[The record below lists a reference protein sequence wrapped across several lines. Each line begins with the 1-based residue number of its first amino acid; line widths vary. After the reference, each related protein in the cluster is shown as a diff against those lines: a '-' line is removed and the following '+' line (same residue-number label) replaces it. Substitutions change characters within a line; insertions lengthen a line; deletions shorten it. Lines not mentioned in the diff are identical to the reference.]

1 MRDLIAQERFE
12 IEVLDR
18 LNSARLLGG
27 LAFTGGTM
35 MRLCYG
41 LSRFSVDLDFWTIK
55 ECDSAVFSKN
65 MGDCLSGPYTVKDS
79 ADKHFTMLF
88 EIKSAS
94 YPRSLKIE
102 IRKQETKIAT
112 EQAIAYSRY
121 ASTQVLLTV
130 VSLPEMMR
138 SKIKAFLDRREIREL
153 FDMEFLLKRGIPL
166 DGPPDLLKKLLSGID
181 SLKRRDY
188 TVKLGSLLDEDQ
200 RQYYIS
206 ENFRIL
212 RQALIAK
219 TGRQA

>member
-18 LNSARLLGG
+18 LNSARLLSG

-35 MRLCYG
+35 LRLCYG
-41 LSRFSVDLDFWTIK
+41 LNRFSVDLDFWTIK
-55 ECDSAVFSKN
+55 ECDVAVFLKK
-65 MGDCLSGPYTVKDS
+65 MRDCLSGPYAVKDS
-79 ADKHFTMLF
+79 ADKRFTMVF

-102 IRKQETKIAT
+102 IRKQKTKTNT
-112 EQAIAYSRY
+112 EQAIAYSRH

-138 SKIKAFLDRREIREL
+138 SKIRAFLDRREIRDV
-153 FDMEFLLKRGIPL
+153 FDIEFLLKRGIPL
-166 DGPPDLLKKLLSGID
+166 DGPADLLEKLLSGID
-181 SLKRRDY
+181 ALKKKDY

-200 RQYYIS
+200 RQYYRA
-206 ENFRIL
+206 ENFKLL
-212 RQALIAK
+212 RQALIAQ